1 MSQNFV
7 QPLQWSMKVNLN
19 PAGRACDILAMILGS
34 PTLDKTHP
42 DGAHLSQLINDF
54 KSVMDR
60 LGKQLSEQL
69 VVEDLEAAAT
79 GDLADGGRVKAVL
92 IVAVPALHKDAAVTH
107 ALGVNLSP
115 NVVQMHALSYVSS
128 GIFYR

>member
-1 MSQNFV
+1 
-7 QPLQWSMKVNLN
+7 
-19 PAGRACDILAMILGS
+19 
-34 PTLDKTHP
+34 
-42 DGAHLSQLINDF
+42 
-54 KSVMDR
+54 MDR

-69 VVEDLEAAAT
+69 VVEDLEAAAA

-115 NVVQMHALSYVSS
+115 NVVQMHAYEAKTVFQHQHRLSLGFITLPFSS
-128 GIFYR
+128 TSVTSRDVTINCEVNFNINNH